1 MFVARLISKTDNET
15 ILDERVL
22 DLIVERKD
30 VNDLCSCLI
39 QPSKSHP
46 PLQFFEAQMYKLQHC
61 GLENKVFLLVSS
73 SLGDVL
79 TWTCLLKSLDGTC
92 LGGRRR

>member
-1 MFVARLISKTDNET
+1 MFVARLVSKADNET

-22 DLIVERKD
+22 DFIVERKD

-46 PLQFFEAQMYKLQHC
+46 PLQFFEAQMYKLQ
-61 GLENKVFLLVSS
+61 VRRLVN
-73 SLGDVL
+73 
-79 TWTCLLKSLDGTC
+79 
-92 LGGRRR
+92 